1 MIIKAVEAG
10 PIQANCYI
18 LMDEETK
25 EIVIM
30 DPGGEAEMLSEEID
44 NFKGNVKFIIL
55 THGHF
60 DHVGAVKDL
69 CQKYKVPFYISA
81 VDYEY
86 VQKDDSGIFGKLPN
100 NPLVIKEGYTISFG
114 KNTIKV
120 LETPGHTKGGLSF
133 VIDDKVFTGD
143 TLFRGSIGRT
153 DFLGGDFD
161 EIINSIK
168 TKLLPLGDDIIVYPG
183 HGPSSTIAFE
193 KRNNPYLD

>member
-1 MIIKAVEAG
+1 MIIKAIEAG

-30 DPGGEAEMLSEEID
+30 DPGGEADMLSKEID
-44 NFKGNVKFIIL
+44 SLNGKVKFIIL

-60 DHVGAVKDL
+60 DHVGGVKDL
-69 CQKYKVPFYISA
+69 YNKYNVPIYISA
-81 VDYEY
+81 IDEQYIVE
-86 VQKDDSGIFGKLPN
+86 DSTGIFGKLPN
-100 NPLVIKEGYTISFG
+100 KPSNIKDGDTLSFG
-114 KNTIKV
+114 SNTIKV

-153 DFLGGDFD
+153 DFLGGDFN
-161 EIINSIK
+161 EIVKSIK
-168 TKLLPLGDDIIVYPG
+168 EKLLPLEDDTTVYPG
-183 HGPSSTIAFE
+183 HGPASTIAFE

>member
-100 NPLVIKEGYTISFG
+100 NPLVIKEGDTISFG

-120 LETPGHTKGGLSF
+120 LETPGHTKGGVSF

>member
-1 MIIKAVEAG
+1 MIIKAIEAG

-30 DPGGEAEMLSEEID
+30 DPGGEADILSKEID
-44 NFKGNVKFIIL
+44 SLNGIVKFIIL

-60 DHVGAVKDL
+60 DHVGGVSDL
-69 CQKYKVPFYISA
+69 YNKYKVPFYISA
-81 VDYEY
+81 VDEDYII
-86 VQKDDSGIFGKLPN
+86 KDNSGIFGKLPSKASN
-100 NPLVIKEGYTISFG
+100 IKEGETLSFG

-133 VIDDKVFTGD
+133 VINDKVFTGD

-161 EIINSIK
+161 EIIKSIK
-168 TKLLPLGDDIIVYPG
+168 EKLLSLGDDTTVYPG
-183 HGPSSTIAFE
+183 HGPASTIAFE

>member
-1 MIIKAVEAG
+1 MIIKAIEAG

-30 DPGGEAEMLSEEID
+30 DPGGEADMLSKEID
-44 NFKGNVKFIIL
+44 SLNGKVKFIIL

-60 DHVGAVKDL
+60 DHVGGVKDL
-69 CQKYKVPFYISA
+69 YNKYNVPIYISA
-81 VDYEY
+81 IDEQYIVE
-86 VQKDDSGIFGKLPN
+86 DSTGIFGKLPN
-100 NPLVIKEGYTISFG
+100 KPSNIKDGDTLSFG
-114 KNTIKV
+114 SNTIKV

-153 DFLGGDFD
+153 DFLGGDFN
-161 EIINSIK
+161 EIVKSIK
-168 TKLLPLGDDIIVYPG
+168 ENLLPLEDDTTVYPG
-183 HGPSSTIAFE
+183 HGPASTIAFE

>member
-60 DHVGAVKDL
+60 DHVGAVNDL

-86 VQKDDSGIFGKLPN
+86 VQKMI
-100 NPLVIKEGYTISFG
+100 
-114 KNTIKV
+114 
-120 LETPGHTKGGLSF
+120 LEYLESY
-133 VIDDKVFTGD
+133 
-143 TLFRGSIGRT
+143 L
-153 DFLGGDFD
+153 
-161 EIINSIK
+161 II
-168 TKLLPLGDDIIVYPG
+168 LW
-183 HGPSSTIAFE
+183 
-193 KRNNPYLD
+193 